1 MHERNDKIFSI
12 SDGRYPERGFTN
24 FESELSV
31 NYFTQLTSSQDCT
44 GDKRLVVIVSY
55 RKKKHFSLQKS
66 NSKLLKNNQ
75 VTVKTH
81 LPYKGIL
88 YKS

>member
-1 MHERNDKIFSI
+1 MNEMMNFFIISI
-12 SDGRYPERGFTN
+12 GRYPEGGFTN

-31 NYFTQLTSSQDCT
+31 IYFTQLTSSQDCT

-55 RKKKHFSLQKS
+55 KNKS
-66 NSKLLKNNQ
+66 IFHCKNQIPKLLKNTQ
-75 VTVKTH
+75 VIVKTH
-81 LPYKGIL
+81 SPYKGIL